1 MVALNNPAML
11 LRSTCSNC
19 NLRESCLPTGLTLKE
34 IERLEELVTGNRRR
48 IKRGESLFRAG
59 DRLTRSTPSVL
70 DFEEHGDEQRRPRAG
85 DQLLYGR

>member
-1 MVALNNPAML
+1 MTPQDRTTHQDEEEVVALNNPAMP

-48 IKRGESLFRAG
+48 IKRGESLFV
-59 DRLTRSTPSVL
+59 P
-70 DFEEHGDEQRRPRAG
+70 
-85 DQLLYGR
+85 